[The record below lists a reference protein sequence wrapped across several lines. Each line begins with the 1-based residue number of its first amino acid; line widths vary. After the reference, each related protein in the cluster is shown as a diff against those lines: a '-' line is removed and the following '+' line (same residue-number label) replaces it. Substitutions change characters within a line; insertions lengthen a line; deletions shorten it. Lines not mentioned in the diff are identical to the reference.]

1 MKALIGIKKGMTRVF
16 NQDGKIVPVTVV
28 DVENCILSYKE
39 SMGFELGLGEKKH
52 SNKAMEGKYKE
63 AKKVPAY
70 RMYFKGELN
79 GEDIKLGDEM
89 KAELFEKGEKVT
101 VSSISKGKGFAGV
114 VKRWDFKG
122 GPKTHGQ
129 SDRNRAPG
137 SIGAGTDPGRILK
150 GKRMAGR
157 MGQDKVTLKNKE
169 IIDVKGSLLLIAGPI
184 AGSNGDLIAISK

>member
-1 MKALIGIKKGMTRVF
+1 MTRVF